1 MNIVTRGMVCLKAI
15 GAACWLSLLAM
26 AAAAMAERR
35 RS

>member
-1 MNIVTRGMVCLKAI
+1 MKILARVMVCVKAI

-26 AAAAMAERR
+26 AAGAMAERR